1 MNILN
6 KKKKS
11 FYIVCMV
18 FFIIM
23 ITISLSLTKEEIIEE
38 KEIKKAT
45 FVKAY

>member
-11 FYIVCMV
+11 FYIVCMIL
-18 FFIIM
+18 FIVM
-23 ITISLSLTKEEIIEE
+23 ITISLGLTKQEVIEE

-45 FVKAY
+45 FVKAD